1 MANLWL
7 NVLRGL
13 FREQRHQLGYNRRER
28 EFWDSDCLCLSFFN
42 IKTFTNGCGYI
53 FCKRFVTSWYP
64 HKNKYL
70 HKFRVWED
78 AVDKPSR
85 LVKCWGK
92 HRVWNLAHVRPP
104 GPGSCCRPQ
113 PRSPACRA
121 GGSPAPNSG
130 CSERTPCSPFPH
142 QHGTSRPPPY
152 LCRDTRAARG
162 GRELRPFS
170 PNVRGNLGFGEKQ
183 SMQRLI
189 PSDAGPGKPVLKK
202 PVAFSVLKLR
212 TGSRFCFSSS
222 VLGVQL
228 ATKATERG
236 AQVHSWRG
244 TGLCYL

>member
-70 HKFRVWED
+70 HKFQVWED

-92 HRVWNLAHVRPP
+92 HRVWNLAHVRPT
-104 GPGSCCRPQ
+104 GPGSCCGPQ

-121 GGSPAPNSG
+121 GGSPAPNPG
-130 CSERTPCSPFPH
+130 CSERTRCSPFPH

-152 LCRDTRAARG
+152 LSLQGRSGCTGRPGAPSLFSKCQGKFRVWGKTVNAAAH
-162 GRELRPFS
+162 PF
-170 PNVRGNLGFGEKQ
+170 
-183 SMQRLI
+183 
-189 PSDAGPGKPVLKK
+189 
-202 PVAFSVLKLR
+202 
-212 TGSRFCFSSS
+212 
-222 VLGVQL
+222 
-228 ATKATERG
+228 
-236 AQVHSWRG
+236 
-244 TGLCYL
+244 

>member
-70 HKFRVWED
+70 HKFQVWED

-92 HRVWNLAHVRPP
+92 HRVWNLARVWPT
-104 GPGSCCRPQ
+104 GPGSCCGPQ

-121 GGSPAPNSG
+121 GGEPGPKPGVLRADTMLPVPTPARHQQASTLPLQGRSG
-130 CSERTPCSPFPH
+130 CAGRPGAPSLFSKCQGKFRVWGKTVNAAAHPF
-142 QHGTSRPPPY
+142 
-152 LCRDTRAARG
+152 
-162 GRELRPFS
+162 
-170 PNVRGNLGFGEKQ
+170 
-183 SMQRLI
+183 
-189 PSDAGPGKPVLKK
+189 
-202 PVAFSVLKLR
+202 
-212 TGSRFCFSSS
+212 
-222 VLGVQL
+222 
-228 ATKATERG
+228 
-236 AQVHSWRG
+236 
-244 TGLCYL
+244 

>member
-70 HKFRVWED
+70 HKFQVWED

-104 GPGSCCRPQ
+104 GPGSCCGPQ

-121 GGSPAPNSG
+121 GGGARPQTRGAPSGHDAPRSHTSTAPAG
-130 CSERTPCSPFPH
+130 LH
-142 QHGTSRPPPY
+142 LTS
-152 LCRDTRAARG
+152 LCRDARAARG

-170 PNVRGNLGFGEKQ
+170 PNVRGSLKVW
-183 SMQRLI
+183 
-189 PSDAGPGKPVLKK
+189 GKTVNAAAHP
-202 PVAFSVLKLR
+202 F
-212 TGSRFCFSSS
+212 
-222 VLGVQL
+222 
-228 ATKATERG
+228 
-236 AQVHSWRG
+236 
-244 TGLCYL
+244 

>member
-1 MANLWL
+1 MGGCSGQTKQACE
-7 NVLRGL
+7 VL
-13 FREQRHQLGYNRRER
+13 
-28 EFWDSDCLCLSFFN
+28 
-42 IKTFTNGCGYI
+42 
-53 FCKRFVTSWYP
+53 
-64 HKNKYL
+64 
-70 HKFRVWED
+70 
-78 AVDKPSR
+78 
-85 LVKCWGK
+85 GK
-92 HRVWNLAHVRPP
+92 ASSLE
-104 GPGSCCRPQ
+104 PGSRAANGAGVLLRTPAPLPCLPGRGGARPQ
-113 PRSPACRA
+113 TRGAPSGHDAPRSHTSTAPA
-121 GGSPAPNSG
+121 GL
-130 CSERTPCSPFPH
+130 H
-142 QHGTSRPPPY
+142 LTS
-152 LCRDTRAARG
+152 LCRDARAARG